1 MRIDSSGNVGI
12 GTTSPSSTLE
22 IVGTGF
28 TDSTIRLQRTDSGE
42 NNDAGFQ
49 FTANAG
55 ANSGYGMGGIW
66 FKNSLDGNAYAL
78 IRARTD
84 DSTGTSGR
92 LDFIT
97 STSAVNN
104 TTAPS
109 MRIDSSGHVTI
120 GNTSTTPWSLSS
132 GSGAVIRS
140 EGYAGFAASSAAIE
154 LNRIGSNGNIA
165 NFRKDGSACGSL
177 GVSGG
182 SSNEI
187 YLYANS
193 GKAILINN
201 NGLLA
206 GTSSGGG
213 SDATTDLGQSDV
225 RWKDLYLSGNM
236 YVGHSIYHDG
246 DTNTRVIF
254 DTDTIYLQA
263 GGNNSLIATSSGLSD
278 SDGKIRAIPQS
289 GSDKTSSYTLTT
301 GDVGN
306 FIGIGSGG
314 SITVPNSTFSAGDAI
329 SIFNNT
335 SGDRTITL
343 SITTAYIA
351 GEDSDKNSV
360 TLATRGVC
368 TILFISGT
376 VCVLSGNVS

>member
-1 MRIDSSGNVGI
+1 
-12 GTTSPSSTLE
+12 
-22 IVGTGF
+22 
-28 TDSTIRLQRTDSGE
+28 
-42 NNDAGFQ
+42 
-49 FTANAG
+49 
-55 ANSGYGMGGIW
+55 
-66 FKNSLDGNAYAL
+66 
-78 IRARTD
+78 
-84 DSTGTSGR
+84 
-92 LDFIT
+92 
-97 STSAVNN
+97 
-104 TTAPS
+104 

-213 SDATTDLGQSDV
+213 SDATTDLGQADV
-225 RWKDLYLSGNM
+225 RWKDGYFSNTVYANAL
-236 YVGHSIYHDG
+236 VHDG

-263 GGNNSLIATSSGLSD
+263 GGNNSLIATSGKVEVSGALDIEEVYEKVQISTTTNT
-278 SDGKIRAIPQS
+278 AITFPVDQYAVRLQS
-289 GSDKTSSYTLTT
+289 NSQTANRSI
-301 GDVGN
+301 N
-306 FIGIGSGG
+306 FSN
-314 SITVPNSTFSAGDAI
+314 VNS
-329 SIFNNT
+329 N
-335 SGDRTITL
+335 L
-343 SITTAYIA
+343 SI
-351 GEDSDKNSV
+351 GQSV
-360 TLATRGVC
+360 TVALLATQGSTASYLNANQLTGSSVTPKWPGRSATPPGHAADHEP
-368 TILFISGT
+368 
-376 VCVLSGNVS
+376 